1 MMHNLKQKSVEK
13 KKTDHPNLLKY
24 KNHPQEKKSHLNKKR
39 KKKKQNKALS
49 WPQEIKRKKKRKEK
63 KRRSNVQERKRKKI
77 KKEHKEKKKK
87 KKTPNEAHEHLQM
100 SIFVIYLSNFPP
112 SRFLHILGKKLFGR
126 FGEKTPEPH
135 DIFLSPSF
143 NQTPSIF
150 FFSSSIKS
158 TLPNT
163 P

>member
-1 MMHNLKQKSVEK
+1 MKKVSLYKFTYITLLKNDAQFETKKCRK

-49 WPQEIKRKKKRKEK
+49 WPQEIKRKKKRKE
-63 KRRSNVQERKRKKI
+63 EAI
-77 KKEHKEKKKK
+77 YKK
-87 KKTPNEAHEHLQM
+87 KKTPNEAHEHLHM

-135 DIFLSPSF
+135 DIFLSPSS

>member
-1 MMHNLKQKSVEK
+1 MALGNQK
-13 KKTDHPNLLKY
+13 KK
-24 KNHPQEKKSHLNKKR
+24 E
-39 KKKKQNKALS
+39 
-49 WPQEIKRKKKRKEK
+49 KKRKEK

-87 KKTPNEAHEHLQM
+87 KTPNEAHEHLHM

-135 DIFLSPSF
+135 DIFLSPSS